1 MRRLSLALTVSL
13 FGLVPL
19 AGGQAG
25 SDKEVLTVEQA
36 LAVRRPA
43 DMHFSPDGKK
53 LVFSVSRPP
62 KATGA
67 GQEIWLMDVATRGLR
82 RFAHSAKSDR
92 HPRWSPDSR
101 QLAFLSTRAER
112 SQIFLLPADGGEA
125 EQLTEGKNAVTAFEW
140 SPDGKHVAFLA
151 SDPKTAEE
159 DKKEKDKDDARVV
172 GADDKPVRLWVV
184 EVASKKVRAL
194 TAGRRWVSQMKWAP
208 RGDRLYMLATDHHD
222 YLIQKDRFF
231 SVAPTD
237 GSTKEML
244 APGSP
249 AFGLAVSPDGEY
261 LSYVAARGDGPTPHD
276 LFLLPLAGGPPRN
289 LTAAGLDRPVSQHL
303 WQRDGRLLVAAADG
317 FWVRLETWTTEGK
330 KDAAPVPDD
339 FNLSNVA
346 RADNGLVAFVGQRS
360 DRPPEVWLVPLGG
373 SPECVTKFNEIL
385 GKRKLVR
392 AELYRYASFDGTKVE
407 AALYLPPAPE
417 KQGKFP
423 LVVLVH
429 GGPAGRWGDAYD
441 TWAQLLAAREFA
453 VFCPNIR
460 GSVGYGWEFLI
471 KNRADW
477 GGGDFRDVMAGVDEL
492 VRRGVADPDRLGIG
506 GWSYGGFM
514 AAWAI
519 TQTPRFKAAVMGAG
533 MSDLAS
539 EFGTESVGSAA
550 YDRWYYGVPYEKPEG
565 FVKSSPVTYV
575 KKARTPTLILHGEKD
590 DVDPIGQAQQF
601 HRGLRYYEVPCEF
614 VIYPRAG
621 HGLTEERHQVDSLRR
636 IVRWFETYLK

>member
-1 MRRLSLALTVSL
+1 MPRLPLLLVATFLCSLAP
-13 FGLVPL
+13 G
-19 AGGQAG
+19 AGKT
-25 SDKEVLTVEQA
+25 DKDKDVLSVEQA
-36 LAVRRPA
+36 LALRRPA
-43 DMHFSPDGKK
+43 DLHFSPDGKK
-53 LVFSVSRPP
+53 LAFSVSRPP
-62 KATGA
+62 KGTGA
-67 GQEIWLMDVATRGLR
+67 GQEIWLLDVTAKHLR

-92 HPRWSPDSR
+92 SPRWSPDGR
-101 QLAFLSTRAER
+101 QLAFLSTREER
-112 SQIFLLPADGGEA
+112 SQIYLLAADGGEA
-125 EQLTEGKNAVTAFEW
+125 ERLTEGKNAVTTFEW
-140 SPDGKHVAFLA
+140 SPDGKNLAFLA
-151 SDPKTAEE
+151 TDPPTAEE
-159 DKKEKDKDDARVV
+159 ERKQKDKDDARVV
-172 GADDKPVRLWVV
+172 GAEDKPVRLWVV

-194 TAGRRWVSQMKWAP
+194 TAGRRWVSQVKWAP
-208 RGDRLYMLATDHHD
+208 RGDRLYVLATDQHD
-222 YLIQKDRFF
+222 SLILKDRYY
-231 SVAPTD
+231 SVALADST
-237 GSTKEML
+237 TKEL
-244 APGSP
+244 YAPDSMS
-249 AFGLAVSPDGEY
+249 FGLSVSPDGEY

-289 LTAAGLDRPVSQHL
+289 LTAADLDRPVAQHL
-303 WQRDGRLLVAAADG
+303 WQRDGRLLVSAADG
-317 FWVRLETWTTEGK
+317 FRGRVETWTTDGK
-330 KDAAPVPDD
+330 KDPVPGLEDVA
-339 FNLSNVA
+339 FTGVA
-346 RADNGLVAFVGQRS
+346 RADDGAVAFVGQRS
-360 DRPPEVWLVPLGG
+360 DRPPEVWLVPPGG
-373 SPECVTKFNEIL
+373 RPECVTKFNEDL
-385 GKRKLVR
+385 SKRPLVR
-392 AELYRYASFDGTKVE
+392 AEFFRFASFDGTKIE
-407 AALYLPPAPE
+407 ASLYLQTAA
-417 KQGKFP
+417 GKDKLP

-441 TWAQLLAAREFA
+441 TWAQLLVARGFA

-506 GWSYGGFM
+506 GWSYGGYM

-565 FVKSSPVTYV
+565 FVRSSPITHVQKV
-575 KKARTPTLILHGEKD
+575 RTPTLILHGEKD
-590 DVDPIGQAQQF
+590 EVDPIGQAQQF
-601 HRGLRYYEVPCEF
+601 HRGLRYYNVPCAF